1 MKWSPHGSRLRFIY
15 YFSSDRIVLFVSL
28 KDKTLV
34 DAMAACGFLPR
45 SPPPDGYSRGNLK

>member
-1 MKWSPHGSRLRFIY
+1 MVPHGSRLVY
-15 YFSSDRIVLFVSL
+15 YFSAVRTVLIVSL

-45 SPPPDGYSRGNLK
+45 SLPADGIQGEI